1 MHSRPPHP
9 QRSAAHGKL
18 CCLSLLK
25 VDIKLTVMMNCFVFF
40 NGPSLS
46 WHTVWTSCLQR
57 TVLFSGWFSSDLH
70 SYSCQC
76 DILKEVF
83 LLLEHNLEVPVW
95 LWLYTLAMKRVLK
108 SLPKLICGL
117 SQIKW
122 FRSKAAVFVVLNWR
136 LSFTDS
142 RNRWLSYA
150 VLIAKPARERGRSSD
165 HDMSMTEPKKNHPHS
180 WSRVVCYHIS
190 KTFADEGIRL
200 WQVLISAITSTRVLY
215 QDKRFL
221 KRALPQRLPPPPL
234 VWASPPPPAQATAG
248 SRRSQVAACRGKQLQ
263 MDVKGHLS
271 ISQLTS
277 EISRHSSGRRKGKS
291 VTRVRG
297 SSLFSHCLPPTFYT
311 DNDKFVLFTF
321 PLQWTKKNWII
332 ALGESTDTNQA
343 HDTFFS
349 SLSANIAQ
357 RLLLQPR
364 IHLNRH
370 PAEKKNNILLQ
381 SFKLFSVEFNL
392 GNSLFWHSES
402 SGLCCSG

>member
-1 MHSRPPHP
+1 MTWVWQNQKRT
-9 QRSAAHGKL
+9 
-18 CCLSLLK
+18 
-25 VDIKLTVMMNCFVFF
+25 I
-40 NGPSLS
+40 
-46 WHTVWTSCLQR
+46 HTLDPE
-57 TVLFSGWFSSDLH
+57 WF
-70 SYSCQC
+70 
-76 DILKEVF
+76 
-83 LLLEHNLEVPVW
+83 
-95 LWLYTLAMKRVLK
+95 
-108 SLPKLICGL
+108 
-117 SQIKW
+117 
-122 FRSKAAVFVVLNWR
+122 
-136 LSFTDS
+136 
-142 RNRWLSYA
+142 
-150 VLIAKPARERGRSSD
+150 
-165 HDMSMTEPKKNHPHS
+165 
-180 WSRVVCYHIS
+180 
-190 KTFADEGIRL
+190 
-200 WQVLISAITSTRVLY
+200 AITSARHLQTKGSVYGRYWFQRSLALECCIKTNVFW
-215 QDKRFL
+215 REHFL
-221 KRALPQRLPPPPL
+221 RGCPPPPL

-291 VTRVRG
+291 VTKVRG